1 MSRCIAAI
9 AAIGLATTITARAQE
24 TVKSQTK
31 VEGGK
36 SVSFTGCLQSGTEVK
51 TYVLDHVV
59 PVRTTVE
66 TKGTA
71 GTTVETKTTY
81 ILVPGEKIEL
91 QPHVGH
97 KVEVTGVLIPAG
109 ADAKIETQTKI
120 EREGA
125 RDTKEKE
132 KTKIEGAATS
142 QLRVTSIKHLAES
155 CTM

>member
-9 AAIGLATTITARAQE
+9 AAIGLAVTVTARAQE
-24 TVKSQTK
+24 TVTSKTK

-36 SVSFTGCLQSGTEVK
+36 SVSFTGCLQSGTESK
-51 TYVLDHVV
+51 TYVLNHVV
-59 PVRTTVE
+59 PVSTTVE
-66 TKGTA
+66 TKGTT
-71 GTTVETKTTY
+71 GSTEITTTY
-81 ILVPGEKIEL
+81 ALIPEEKVEL

-109 ADAKIETQTKI
+109 ADAKIETEKKI

-125 RDTKEKE
+125 KDTKERE

-142 QLRVTSIKHLAES
+142 QLRVTAIKHLAES